1 MDKVGKEILNNMIKL
16 DILNFKDAETTA
28 RFNNGGFC
36 VSATGRDTDM
46 LILSL
51 VLAKKILKETGY
63 SSEKYCKTLERAL
76 LEDGEGSG
84 VEEMMDIFSDIFMEG
99 VIEWSYVNK

>member
-1 MDKVGKEILNNMIKL
+1 MDKSRKEILNKMVKL

-28 RFNNGGFC
+28 RFNNGGCC
-36 VSATGRDTDM
+36 VSATGRGTDM

-76 LEDGEGSG
+76 LEDGE

-99 VIEWSYVNK
+99 VIE

>member
-1 MDKVGKEILNNMIKL
+1 MDKSGKEILNKLIKL
-16 DILNFKDAETTA
+16 NILNFEDAETTA
-28 RFNNGGFC
+28 RFNNGGLC
-36 VSATGRDTDM
+36 VSATGRGTDM

-76 LEDGEGSG
+76 LEDVEI
-84 VEEMMDIFSDIFMEG
+84 EEMMDIFSDISMEG
-99 VIEWSYVNK
+99 VIE

>member
-1 MDKVGKEILNNMIKL
+1 MDKSGKEILNEMVKL

-36 VSATGRDTDM
+36 VSATGRGTDM

-51 VLAKKILKETGY
+51 VLAKRILKETGY

-76 LEDGEGSG
+76 LEEDEGSG

-99 VIEWSYVNK
+99 VIE

>member
-1 MDKVGKEILNNMIKL
+1 MDKSGKEILNKMVKL
-16 DILNFKDAETTA
+16 NILNFEDAETTA

-36 VSATGRDTDM
+36 VSATGRGTDM

-76 LEDGEGSG
+76 LEDGE

-99 VIEWSYVNK
+99 VIEWVKLML

>member
-1 MDKVGKEILNNMIKL
+1 MDKLGREILNNMVKL

-36 VSATGRDTDM
+36 VSATGRGTDM

-76 LEDGEGSG
+76 LEDDG
-84 VEEMMDIFSDIFMEG
+84 VKEMMDIFSDIFMEG
-99 VIEWSYVNK
+99 VIE

>member
-1 MDKVGKEILNNMIKL
+1 MQVIKRS
-16 DILNFKDAETTA
+16 ITNFWQDTA
-28 RFNNGGFC
+28 
-36 VSATGRDTDM
+36 
-46 LILSL
+46 
-51 VLAKKILKETGY
+51 ETGY

-99 VIEWSYVNK
+99 VIE

>member
-1 MDKVGKEILNNMIKL
+1 MVKL
-16 DILNFKDAETTA
+16 GILNFEDAETTA

-36 VSATGRDTDM
+36 VSATGRGTDM

-51 VLAKKILKETGY
+51 VLAKKILKKTGY

-76 LEDGEGSG
+76 LEDGE
-84 VEEMMDIFSDIFMEG
+84 VEEIMDIFSDIFMEG
-99 VIEWSYVNK
+99 VIE